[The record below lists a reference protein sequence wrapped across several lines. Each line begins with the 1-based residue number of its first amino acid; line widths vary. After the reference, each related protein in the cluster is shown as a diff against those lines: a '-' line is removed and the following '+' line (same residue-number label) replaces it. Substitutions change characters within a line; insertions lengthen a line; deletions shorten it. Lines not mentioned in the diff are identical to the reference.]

1 MKNEVAGMY
10 ALVRLVVWFILPGI
24 KMLLLLK
31 AIMKWHL
38 HLISDIKCG
47 ICKGNEQVTHNNE
60 VQFKFNALGIKFN
73 ALF

>member
-1 MKNEVAGMY
+1 
-10 ALVRLVVWFILPGI
+10 
-24 KMLLLLK
+24 MLLLLK